1 MQNPPGRS
9 KNPFFTDF
17 FFVIYASIIIR
28 GKSGFIKIFKQLPL
42 ARALLIKAKMQ
53 QSGYE
58 PRPRPR
64 LVANNQI

>member
-9 KNPFFTDF
+9 KNPVFTDFF
-17 FFVIYASIIIR
+17 FFVIYASIIR

-58 PRPRPR
+58 PRP
-64 LVANNQI
+64 